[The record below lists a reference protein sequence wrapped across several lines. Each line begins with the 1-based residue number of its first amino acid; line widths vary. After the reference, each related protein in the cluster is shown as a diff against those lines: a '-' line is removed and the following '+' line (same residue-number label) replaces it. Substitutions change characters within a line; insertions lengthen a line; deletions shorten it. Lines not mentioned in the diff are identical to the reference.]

1 MLKKKFSIIT
11 LLAILILAL
20 TLPIVRAE
28 NDTNS
33 NDAENQ
39 TVTAINE
46 TNSSGDSEN
55 TQEQTAT
62 DSEANF
68 KKSDIYLS
76 GDDITVDYIVD
87 GNLFI
92 FANSVTI
99 NSQIG
104 GDAFIFANSV
114 TIGEQGYIF
123 SNLFTISENVDIKG
137 VVYDLYSVSENVNI
151 SGYVYRDIK
160 VSTNSLNILGT
171 VGRNAF
177 VQCSN
182 INFSSSESNSNE
194 NQQTTI
200 TSNGRISGDLN
211 YTSKNELNIPEG
223 TVNGKVNFTQT
234 TTSSNTIEKY
244 LLSLGTFIATVVLI
258 WLIGLWISPE
268 FVKSS
273 DKLLIAKPLPVIG
286 FGLLTPF
293 ALMFAFVL
301 LLLLNITSSI
311 AFLLLALLFILIG
324 ISTSVFV
331 MTINNLIC
339 NKLKI
344 QKTIGIFGMLIVSSI
359 ILWLIALIPY
369 IGSLISFMAVII
381 GIGIIVSNIVLKNK
395 EAKPKKEKVQDKTE
409 SEK

>member
-11 LLAILILAL
+11 LLVILILAL

-28 NDTNS
+28 NDITS

-39 TVTAINE
+39 QVTAINE
-46 TNSSGDSEN
+46 TDSSEN
-55 TQEQTAT
+55 PENIQEQTAT
-62 DSEANF
+62 DAEASF

-104 GDAFIFANSV
+104 GDAFIFAKSV
-114 TIGEQGYIF
+114 TIGKQGYVF
-123 SNLFTISENVDIKG
+123 SNLFTISENVNIEG
-137 VVYDLYSVSENVNI
+137 VVYDLYSISETVNI

-160 VSTNSLNILGT
+160 VSTNSLNLLGT

-182 INFSSSESNSNE
+182 INFNSSENNSNE

-200 TSNGRISGDLN
+200 TSTGRISGDLN

-223 TVNGKVNFTQT
+223 TVNGKVNFTQM

-244 LLSLGTFIATVVLI
+244 LLSLGTFITTIVLI
-258 WLIGLWISPE
+258 WLIGLWISPK
-268 FVKSS
+268 FIKSC
-273 DKLLIAKPLPVIG
+273 DKLLISKPLPVIG

-293 ALMFAFVL
+293 VLIFAFVL

-311 AFLLLALLFILIG
+311 ALLLLALLFILIG

-359 ILWLIALIPY
+359 VLWLIALIPY
-369 IGSLISFMAVII
+369 IGSIISFIAVII

-395 EAKPKKEKVQDKTE
+395 EAESKKEKGQDKMQ
-409 SEK
+409 